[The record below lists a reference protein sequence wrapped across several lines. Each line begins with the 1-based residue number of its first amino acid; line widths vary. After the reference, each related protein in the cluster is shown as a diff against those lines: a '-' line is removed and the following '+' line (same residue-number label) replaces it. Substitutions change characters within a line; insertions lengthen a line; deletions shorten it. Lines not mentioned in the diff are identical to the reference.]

1 MDADAFGE
9 PNWVEGEK
17 ISMIARKTAVC
28 LMVALLGTGVA
39 SAQSASPF
47 SGLAGSWSGAG
58 TIAMN
63 DGHSERIRCR
73 AQYEVAPSGII
84 MHQNLRCAS
93 DSYKFEVKSSLQA
106 DGSQILGTWTETTRQ
121 VTGDVTGT
129 ISGGNI
135 STSVKGTGF
144 SATLGVQ
151 TRGNSQAVS
160 ITPSGTDI
168 QSVRIEMKRA

>member
-1 MDADAFGE
+1 MF
-9 PNWVEGEK
+9 
-17 ISMIARKTAVC
+17 ARINALGLTVA
-28 LMVALLGTGVA
+28 ALLGATA
-39 SAQSASPF
+39 AFAQSGSPF
-47 SGLAGSWSGAG
+47 ATLAGSWSGSG
-58 TIAMN
+58 TIAMS

-73 AQYEVAPSGII
+73 AQYEVTPSGII

-93 DSYKFEVKSSLQA
+93 DSYKFEVKSSLQV
-106 DGSQILGTWTETTRQ
+106 DGNQILGTWTETTRQ

-144 SATLGVQ
+144 TATLVVQ

-160 ITPSGTDI
+160 IVPEGTDV
-168 QSVRIEMKRA
+168 QSVRIELKRA

>member
-1 MDADAFGE
+1 MMAFRS
-9 PNWVEGEK
+9 VF
-17 ISMIARKTAVC
+17 C
-28 LMVALLGTGVA
+28 LAALLGTGA
-39 SAQSASPF
+39 ALAQSASPF
-47 SGLAGSWSGAG
+47 AQLAGSWSGSG

-73 AQYEVAPSGII
+73 AQYEVVPSGII

-106 DGSQILGTWTETTRQ
+106 EGDQIQGTWSETTRQ
-121 VTGDVTGT
+121 VTGNVTGT
-129 ISGGNI
+129 IQGGNI
-135 STSVKGTGF
+135 STSVNGTGF

-160 ITPSGTDI
+160 IVPSGTDI
-168 QSVRIEMKRA
+168 QSVKIEMKRA